1 MRQKLSIMLS
11 ALAPVFFIILMG
23 YGLKAWGFPG
33 DPFWGY
39 VERSTYYIFFPALLI
54 HKLAQAE
61 LTQQSALPM
70 LAAILL
76 SILILAGLLYLIRP
90 WSGLS
95 GPAFSSVFQ
104 GGLRMNTFVGLAGAS
119 ALLGDQGLTL
129 SALALMGMV
138 PLLNLLC
145 VPTVAGFSKTGQ
157 ASWVSMGLEIA
168 KNPLILA
175 CVAGFGLSL
184 LPFALP
190 WSILQIFDLL
200 GRSALPLGLLAVG
213 AGLQIRALNTNLWGL
228 ALSSVVKLLIYPALT
243 ALLCSMLSVT
253 GPALTVAVLFS
264 GLPTAAS
271 SYILARQLGGDQELM
286 AVTITAQTALSAITL
301 PLVLQLLA

>member
-1 MRQKLSIMLS
+1 MLS
-11 ALAPVFFIILMG
+11 ALAPVFIIILMG

-33 DPFWGY
+33 APFWGY
-39 VERSTYYIFFPALLI
+39 VERSTYYLFFPALLI

-61 LTQQSALPM
+61 LGQHSALPM
-70 LAAILL
+70 LGAILL
-76 SILILAGLLYLIRP
+76 SILILAALLYLIRP

-104 GGLRMNTFVGLAGAS
+104 GSLRMNSFVGLAGAA
-119 ALLGDQGLTL
+119 ALLGDQGLAL
-129 SALALMGMV
+129 SALALMGMI
-138 PLLNLLC
+138 PLINLLC
-145 VPTVAGFSKTGQ
+145 VTTVAGFSQTGQ
-157 ASWVSMGLEIA
+157 VRLACIGLEIA

-190 WSILQIFDLL
+190 WSILQVFDLL
-200 GRSALPLGLLAVG
+200 GRAALPLGLLAVG
-213 AGLQIRALNTNLWGL
+213 AGLQIRALNTNLRGL
-228 ALSSVVKLLIYPALT
+228 TLSSVVKLLIYPALT
-243 ALLCSMLSVT
+243 AALCFLLGVS

-264 GLPTAAS
+264 GLPTAVS

-286 AVTITAQTALSAITL
+286 AVTITVQTALSALTL
-301 PLVLQLLA
+301 PLVLELLT